1 MKILLITTMYPN
13 PLRENTKVCH
23 YFAKEWVCL
32 GHEVK
37 VVHFRSVFPH
47 IYKLFMSLFP
57 KFVERHFGDYKGS
70 DMYDTSVLDYDM
82 DGVQVQSL
90 PIYKLI
96 PHRRYPSS
104 SIKKSIDCIRSYLER
119 DSFVPD
125 AIIGHFANPQME
137 IVSKLGRIYKNAKTC
152 VVQHTDNPIQFKKNY
167 PFSYKRILNS
177 LDSIG
182 FRSLPVKNAFEK
194 VYGPMEKS
202 FLCFSGVP
210 YSYVEN
216 IPTSKG
222 FSDMP
227 LNNYIYVGQFIA
239 RKYPLEVIKTL
250 QNVYSNGEY
259 LLTYVGKKE
268 VLYEQI
274 HQYVS
279 DNHLENQVEFT
290 GQIPRD
296 EIIKLYDQAQCFVM
310 ISREETFGLV
320 YLEAMSRGCI
330 VVASKNEGMEGIIE
344 DGVNGF
350 LCEAGNQQELECVLK
365 RINCLSKEQKE
376 QLSQNAVATAK
387 NMTDRRMAEKY
398 LENVF
403 KY

>member
-1 MKILLITTMYPN
+1 M
-13 PLRENTKVCH
+13 
-23 YFAKEWVCL
+23 
-32 GHEVK
+32 
-37 VVHFRSVFPH
+37 
-47 IYKLFMSLFP
+47 
-57 KFVERHFGDYKGS
+57 
-70 DMYDTSVLDYDM
+70 
-82 DGVQVQSL
+82 
-90 PIYKLI
+90 
-96 PHRRYPSS
+96 
-104 SIKKSIDCIRSYLER
+104 
-119 DSFVPD
+119 
-125 AIIGHFANPQME
+125 
-137 IVSKLGRIYKNAKTC
+137 
-152 VVQHTDNPIQFKKNY
+152 
-167 PFSYKRILNS
+167 
-177 LDSIG
+177 
-182 FRSLPVKNAFEK
+182 
-194 VYGPMEKS
+194 
-202 FLCFSGVP
+202 
-210 YSYVEN
+210 
-216 IPTSKG
+216 
-222 FSDMP
+222 
-227 LNNYIYVGQFIA
+227 
-239 RKYPLEVIKTL
+239 
-250 QNVYSNGEY
+250 
-259 LLTYVGKKE
+259 GKKE